1 MVAEQLSY
9 KAGIARLC
17 AACARA
23 AELEVRLL
31 ELAADN
37 GVVLNFLL
45 LADLGDHVIEHGLLV
60 SLALEADHLKGLG
73 GADADADTAAHAV
86 HGGDGHG
93 VLVNALALA
102 GTEVDYLS
110 IGGSGC
116 CLFLGQSEGTD
127 GSMRADESTLVA
139 LCAGLCRPLGNECG
153 HATLFIC
160 GSAELKGA
168 VGVVDECGNGQGVA
182 VHLVNG
188 IEDGLDHLHGLFTA
202 LKLLGLGV
210 VNCVGPLG
218 GNIDLHES
226 GRTCVNCGMVH
237 VNDILTLLEVGG
249 SGLFLHV
256 TDRIV
261 LRNDL
266 CQREERRLQNGVR
279 TLAHAY
285 LLGKVDSV
293 YHVKLDV
300 VLCDVA
306 LGGSV
311 KMLGK
316 LLKAPLAVYKEHAAG
331 LDITDDGEV
340 LCDVCRNMACNEVC
354 LVYVV
359 RALDGLVAEAQ
370 VRDGNAAGL
379 FRVVLEVCLNILV
392 GMVADDLDGV
402 LVCTDGTVAAET
414 PELALNGTFRCGGGS
429 FDLFKGQTG
438 DIIDY
443 ADGELTLHIVLLK
456 LVVDS
461 KYACGRRILRAET
474 VAAAD
479 DLDVLAGICN
489 CGDNIEVQRLALC
502 AGLLGAVENGYLLDC
517 LGQSCKQLVCSP
529 GTVQSYLDKTDLL
542 ALGGEVIYNF
552 LCNIADRAHSNDNT
566 VSIGSAVVVE
576 QLIVRTELFVYL
588 AHVLLDYLGDGFV
601 ILVGSLT
608 VLEEDISV
616 LVRAAHGGMLG
627 VKCSVTEGLDGVHVA
642 HFLKIFVIPNGDLL
656 DLVRGTEAVEEVY
669 KRNSALDSG
678 KMSNGSKVHDLLNI
692 ALAEHCK
699 AGLAAGHDI
708 RMVAEDAERMACD
721 GTGGDMEHG
730 GKKLACHLVHVGYH
744 KEQTLGSGVG
754 GGKSTCVQ
762 AAVDSACRTGLC
774 LHLLHLNGAAEDV
787 LLTLCRPLVNEI
799 CHGAG
804 RGDGVY
810 CRYFRKRIAYMC
822 SCLVAV
828 HCFEFSC
835 HNFIST

>member
-1 MVAEQLSY
+1 M
-9 KAGIARLC
+9 
-17 AACARA
+17 
-23 AELEVRLL
+23 
-31 ELAADN
+31 
-37 GVVLNFLL
+37 
-45 LADLGDHVIEHGLLV
+45 
-60 SLALEADHLKGLG
+60 
-73 GADADADTAAHAV
+73 
-86 HGGDGHG
+86 
-93 VLVNALALA
+93 
-102 GTEVDYLS
+102 
-110 IGGSGC
+110 
-116 CLFLGQSEGTD
+116 
-127 GSMRADESTLVA
+127 
-139 LCAGLCRPLGNECG
+139 
-153 HATLFIC
+153 
-160 GSAELKGA
+160 
-168 VGVVDECGNGQGVA
+168 VDECGNGQGVA
-182 VHLVNG
+182 VHLVHG

-202 LKLLGLGV
+202 LKLLGLCV
-210 VNCVGPLG
+210 VNCIGPLRR
-218 GNIDLHES
+218 NIYLDEG
-226 GRTCVNCGMVH
+226 GRTCIDCGMVH
-237 VNDILTLLEVGG
+237 VDNVLTLLEVGG

-256 TDRIV
+256 ADRIV

-285 LLGKVDSV
+285 LLSKVDSV

-300 VLCDVA
+300 VLGNVA
-306 LGGSV
+306 LGGGI
-311 KMLGK
+311 KMMGK

-331 LDITDDGEV
+331 LDITHDGEV
-340 LCDVCRNMACNEVC
+340 LGDVCRNMACNEVC

-370 VRDGNAAGL
+370 MRDGNAAGL
-379 FRVVLEVCLNILV
+379 LGVVLEVCLNILV
-392 GMVADDLDGV
+392 GVVADDLDGV
-402 LVCTDGTVAAET
+402 LVCTDSTVAAET
-414 PELALNGTFRCGGGS
+414 PELALNGAFGCGGGS
-429 FDLFKGQTG
+429 FDFLKGQAG
-438 DIIDY
+438 NIVDY
-443 ADGELTLHIVLLK
+443 ADGELALHLVLLK
-456 LVVDS
+456 LVVDC

-479 DLDVLAGICN
+479 DLDVLACICN
-489 CGDNIEVQRLALC
+489 CGDNIEVQRLTLS

-529 GTVQSYLDKTDLL
+529 GTVQSYLDKADLL

-552 LCNIADRAHSNDNT
+552 LCDIADRTHSNDNT
-566 VSIGSAVVVE
+566 VCIGSTVVVE
-576 QLIVRTELFVYL
+576 QLIVGTELFVYL
-588 AHVLLDYLGDGFV
+588 AHILLDYLGDGFV
-601 ILVGSLT
+601 ILIGGLT

-627 VKCSVTEGLDGVHVA
+627 VECSVTESLDGVHVA

-656 DLVRGTEAVEEVY
+656 NLVRGTEAVEEVH
-669 KRNSALDSG
+669 KRNSAFNCG

-692 ALAEHCK
+692 ALTEHGK

-708 RMVAEDAERMACD
+708 RMIAEDAQRMACD

-754 GGKSTCVQ
+754 GGKSACVE
-762 AAVDSACRTGLC
+762 AAVDSAGRTGLR

-787 LLTLCRPLVNEI
+787 LLTLCRPLVNKI

-810 CRYFRKRIAYMC
+810 CRYFSKRIAYMC

-835 HNFIST
+835 HIIISTKYFCI